1 MSVAT
6 LSFQAVEQPLVRKR
20 RFGRSVWA
28 GADQILIS
36 ATNFVTMM
44 LAGRALTK
52 DDFGGF
58 TLIYSALL
66 FANMLQSGLVTQPHN
81 VLGTQ
86 RHGRGGDY
94 ARYTSAIGVGQLYLA
109 IFGTGLSLAAWLLAL
124 AMGWAAAPLL
134 LALAAAI
141 FAWQLQEFCR
151 RVLYT
156 EGKVDGAFLNDIISY
171 GGQTAIIAVLYYHGR
186 LTGTLA
192 LYALAVTSLLAAL
205 VGIWQLRHSLTRDLL
220 PGAMAE
226 NWKFGKWLAGAEF
239 LGWLS
244 SIHMYL
250 YISAII
256 LGTAAAGD
264 LRAAQIMFGPMRVL
278 SFALGT
284 MLPIYFAKQLAGNL
298 NKSLNKELTKV
309 FAVVIP
315 VAGGYCML
323 MALFAMPILKLV
335 LPKYSTDAWILILYS
350 MCAFLSYMQMVMAAA
365 LTAQHKTRAVF
376 VGNLLGGAVAL
387 IISLPL
393 IKFIGLP
400 GAVMAMI
407 AGTFVMNIYS
417 FAVYGKRA
425 TENRP
430 AADEHATED
439 ESNQQ
444 KPSEAA
450 GRLLNNVFT
459 TLDENQIDYCV
470 MHGYQ
475 KYPQVVHGD
484 VDCMMPKHVLPNTL
498 AQTLHNERTKVGGE
512 IVQWLNDGAQ
522 FVVLRTNESDGT
534 PAFLQLHVSSDYELS
549 PHRHFY
555 RGEEIL
561 ADRKRH
567 ESFWI
572 PKAST
577 EFGCILAKRISKASF
592 KDRHLRQLEAL
603 FKLDA
608 AGCTQEIN
616 RFFTGPSAFVIRSA
630 AETGNWVGVM
640 ENIRFLRDELLKSS
654 FRKTPLTTARLF
666 ITSWY
671 RRAIRWIK
679 PPCGLHVVFLGPDGV
694 GKSTVIDLVRERLK
708 GAFLRTD
715 YHTFA
720 PSLLPLHMQQK
731 PSPHALPP
739 RSFAAS
745 MLKVG
750 WWFCCYTVGYFA
762 TIHPARARSSL
773 VLGHRYLLDAMV
785 DPKRY
790 RYSGPIWMLKAIWAV
805 APRPDLVIALDADP
819 LVIWNRKKEVS
830 LEETTRQRNGYVS
843 LVRDL
848 ENGVIVDS
856 SQSIDKTVADVT
868 EAILGVMRARVERQ
882 LKLERLS

>member
-6 LSFQAVEQPLVRKR
+6 LSFQAVDQPVVRKR
-20 RFGRSVWA
+20 RLGRSVWA

-52 DDFGGF
+52 DDFGAF

-66 FANMLQSGLVTQPHN
+66 FANMIQSGLVTQPHN
-81 VLGTQ
+81 VLGTS
-86 RHGRGGDY
+86 RHGRSDY

-109 IFGTGLSLAAWLLAL
+109 IFGTVISLLVWVIAL
-124 AMGWAAAPLL
+124 IAGWAAAPLL
-134 LALAAAI
+134 LALAASI
-141 FAWQLQEFCR
+141 FAWQIQEFCR

-156 EGKVDGAFLNDIISY
+156 EGKVDGAFWNDIISY
-171 GGQTAIIAVLYYHGR
+171 GGQTAIIALLYWYGH
-186 LTGTLA
+186 LSGTLA
-192 LYALAVTSLLAAL
+192 LYALAVTSMLAAL
-205 VGIWQLRHSLTRDLL
+205 VGVWQLRHSLTWDLL
-220 PGAMAE
+220 PGAMRE
-226 NWKFGKWLAGAEF
+226 NWTFGKWLAGAEL
-239 LGWLS
+239 LGWLT

-250 YISAII
+250 YIAALI
-256 LGTAAAGD
+256 LGFAAAGD
-264 LRAAQIMFGPMRVL
+264 LRAAQILFGPMRVL

-284 MLPIYFAKQLAGNL
+284 VLPIYFAKQLAGDIH
-298 NKSLNKELTKV
+298 KSINKELSKV

-323 MALFAMPILKLV
+323 MALFALPILRFV
-335 LPKYSTDAWILILYS
+335 LPKYSSDASILILYS
-350 MCAFLSYMQMVMAAA
+350 MCAFLSYMQMVMSAA
-365 LTAQHKTRAVF
+365 LTAKHKTRAVF
-376 VGNLLGGAVAL
+376 VGNLIGGVVAL
-387 IISLPL
+387 TISLPL
-393 IKFIGLP
+393 IKLVGLS

-407 AGTFVMNIYS
+407 TGTLIQVLYS
-417 FAVYGKRA
+417 FAVYGKRTSETPA
-425 TENRP
+425 T
-430 AADEHATED
+430 DEHNSREAD
-439 ESNQQ
+439 SHDAP
-444 KPSEAA
+444 PSEAA
-450 GRLLNNVFT
+450 GRLLKNVFT
-459 TLDENQIDYCV
+459 TLDETQTPFCV

-475 KYPQVVHGD
+475 GYPETVSGD
-484 VDCMMPKHVLPNTL
+484 VDCIMPRSVLPKQL
-498 AQTLHNERTKVGGE
+498 ASTIHENRTKVGGE

-522 FVVLRTNESDGT
+522 LVVLRTNESDGT
-534 PAFLQLHVSSDYELS
+534 PAFLQMHVSSDYEMS
-549 PHRHFY
+549 PHRRFY
-555 RGEEIL
+555 RGQQIL
-561 ADRKRH
+561 DERKH
-567 ESFWI
+567 HGSFWI

-577 EFGCILAKRISKASF
+577 EFGCILANRISKASF
-592 KDRHLRQLEAL
+592 KDRHLQQLQAL
-603 FKLDA
+603 FKHDP
-608 AGCTQEIN
+608 AGCTQEIS
-616 RFFTGPSAFVIRSA
+616 RFFSGPSSYVIRNA

-640 ENIRFLRDELLKSS
+640 ENIRFLRDELLRSS
-654 FRKTPLTTARLF
+654 FKQSPLATVRLF
-666 ITSWY
+666 VGSWT
-671 RRAIRWIK
+671 RRAMRWIK

-843 LVRDL
+843 LVREL
-848 ENGVIVDS
+848 ENGLIVDS

-868 EAILGVMRARVERQ
+868 EAILGVMRARAEQQ
-882 LKLERLS
+882 LGLERLS